1 MGAVF
6 SEQDIVNLCTRD
18 DNQSRLWRQA
28 YDPLNKPKEF
38 FWGTDGAVD
47 HEELTDLVA
56 DAQAN
61 ASEQRPF

>member
-1 MGAVF
+1 
-6 SEQDIVNLCTRD
+6 
-18 DNQSRLWRQA
+18 
-28 YDPLNKPKEF
+28 LNKPKEF